1 MLPAEIYILNTTTAI
16 FICAFPLSQS
26 NLADIFDV
34 IFYKENLVL
43 FYTEYILSLI
53 KDQW

>member
-1 MLPAEIYILNTTTAI
+1 MLPAEIYILNATTAI

-34 IFYKENLVL
+34 IFLQRKSSAVSYWV
-43 FYTEYILSLI
+43 YSIS
-53 KDQW
+53 D